1 MSGRSSTGASPTG
14 APTGTF
20 RNYLELARVS
30 NLPTCVS
37 NVLVGCALGST
48 GQQLGWPPVVLLSI
62 AAALLYVGGMVLND
76 VCDAEI
82 DRATR
87 SDRPIPSGR
96 ISRGAALRFSVAA
109 LAGGVLLVWLVSA
122 KALPYALLLVI
133 CIVGYDVLHKR
144 WTPAATL
151 LGLCRGMIYVVA
163 AVAVASRTDALP
175 EPRAW
180 WLAGNLA
187 VFVTLITIIAQREDT
202 GEPGWR
208 RHLAMVLVAIPLLPA
223 IVVRPDAWPIVGMA
237 AAMLIAWLIRCAAFV
252 YRAEPKMMP
261 AVLGWIAG
269 ISLIDLFYLTLLD
282 RPALAAVAF
291 GAFVV
296 TIWSHRRI
304 MGT

>member
-1 MSGRSSTGASPTG
+1 M
-14 APTGTF
+14 GTL

-37 NVLVGCALGST
+37 NVLVGCALGSAGRPGT
-48 GQQLGWPPVVLLSI
+48 PGFVGLSWLPVVLLSI

-76 VCDAEI
+76 VCDVEI

-87 SDRPIPSGR
+87 SGRPIPSGR
-96 ISRGAALRFSVAA
+96 ISRDAALRFSVAA
-109 LAGGVLLVWLVSA
+109 LAGGVVLVGLVSV

-144 WTPAATL
+144 WAPAAVL
-151 LGLCRGMIYVVA
+151 LGLCRGMLYVVA
-163 AVAVASRTDALP
+163 AVAVVPRADALRDP
-175 EPRAW
+175 PVW
-180 WLAGNLA
+180 WLAGALT
-187 VFVTLITIIAQREDT
+187 VFVMLITIIAQREDA
-202 GEPGWR
+202 GEPGRR
-208 RHLAMVLVAIPLLPA
+208 RHLAVVLVPISLLPA
-223 IVVRPDAWPIVGMA
+223 IMVRPDAWPIAGLA
-237 AAMLIAWLIRCAAFV
+237 AVMLIAWLIRCATFV

-269 ISLIDLFYLTLLD
+269 ISLIDLFYLTLLN
-282 RPALAAVAF
+282 RPDLAAVAL
-291 GAFVV
+291 GAFAV